1 MDVIE
6 GILSNLNTWL
16 VMFIVGI
23 VVWVVRQVLPEE
35 MENARLWK
43 VLLRVVPVLLG
54 AGVALIP
61 GLQPMPENLAQSAA
75 IGMIGGSFAQTAYGL
90 LREIVGERM
99 RAKLGSRSKRLN
111 QNLDE
116 KSDL

>member
-23 VVWVVRQVLPEE
+23 IVWVVRQVLPEN
-35 MENARLWK
+35 MEKSRLWK

-54 AGVALIP
+54 AGIALIP
-61 GLQPMPENLAQSAA
+61 GLQPVADNLVQSAA

-90 LREIVGERM
+90 LREIVGDRM
-99 RAKLGSRSKRLN
+99 KAKLGSRAERLS
-111 QNLDE
+111 QTPDGE
-116 KSDL
+116 

>member
-23 VVWVVRQVLPEE
+23 IVWMVRQILPAKIEK
-35 MENARLWK
+35 MRIWK
-43 VLLRVVPVLLG
+43 VLLQVVPVLIG

-61 GLQPMPENLAQSAA
+61 GLQPMPENLVQSGA

-90 LREIVGERM
+90 LREIVGDRM
-99 RAKLGSRSKRLN
+99 KAKLGGKV
-111 QNLDE
+111 QEADG
-116 KSDL
+116 D